1 MMKSDRTLTVLR
13 PSVDLL
19 PSFAEALRRGWW
31 YDSRYPD
38 GAHEALL
45 QIDEAPHAYVARFDD
60 NKRADDVNTATRWL
74 WDGEFCGWIDLRF
87 QPGTPDLPP
96 TCLGHIGY
104 NVVPWKQRR
113 GYATQALAQILP
125 EARRLRLPY
134 VEIVTTDE
142 NVASQRVILANG
154 GAFVERFQ
162 KPQRHGSGTAL
173 RYRINLP
180 RR

>member
-1 MMKSDRTLTVLR
+1 MVNRLLRILR
-13 PSVDLL
+13 PSIDAL
-19 PSFAEALRRGWW
+19 PSFCEALRRGWW

-45 QIDEAPHAYVARFDD
+45 QIDEAPHEYLARFDD
-60 NKRADDVNTATRWL
+60 NERSGEPHTATWWM

-125 EARRLRLPY
+125 QARRIGLPF
-134 VEIVTTDE
+134 VEIVTTDD
-142 NVASQRVILANG
+142 NVASQRVIESNG
-154 GAFVERFQ
+154 GVFIERFEKALQ
-162 KPQRHGSGTAL
+162 HGGGPAL
-173 RYRINLP
+173 RYRINL
-180 RR
+180 